1 MEVTESECCMVYN
14 LGSSMGIALKLSG
27 IVNSLVVKNC
37 PSWGSFEV
45 GLDHLDELVRVS
57 CQY

>member
-1 MEVTESECCMVYN
+1 MVYN

-37 PSWGSFEV
+37 PS
-45 GLDHLDELVRVS
+45 
-57 CQY
+57 